1 MSKVIYIET
10 TIPSFY
16 HETRPM
22 PELVAMRNWT
32 RDWWR
37 QAGVGN
43 QFVTSDAV
51 LAELDLT
58 PEPKRTECIALTAAL
73 PTLEDTPEI
82 DETVEFYIPHKLM
95 PASLEGDARHL
106 ALAAWHGCDIL
117 ATWNCRHIAN
127 PNKLEHLHHIH
138 DILGLHTPIL
148 ATPFQ
153 LLEAEK

>member
-1 MSKVIYIET
+1 MSKLIYIET

-16 HETRPM
+16 HENRPK

-32 RDWWR
+32 RDWWQ
-37 QAGVGN
+37 QAAAHN
-43 QFVTSDAV
+43 QFVISDAV

-58 PEPKRTECIALTAAL
+58 PEPKRTDCIALTASL
-73 PTLEDTPEI
+73 PILEDLPEI
-82 DETVEFYIPHKLM
+82 DETVEFYIRHKLM
-95 PASLEGDARHL
+95 PANLVGDARHL
-106 ALAAWHGCDIL
+106 ALAAWHACDIL

>member
-16 HETRPM
+16 HETRPR

-32 RDWWR
+32 RDWWQ
-37 QAGVGN
+37 QAGAQH

-58 PEPKRTECIALTAAL
+58 PEPKRTECIALTATL
-73 PTLEDTPEI
+73 PILEDLPEI
-82 DETVEFYIPHKLM
+82 DETVEFYIRHKLM

-106 ALAAWHGCDIL
+106 AL

-153 LLEAEK
+153 LMEAEK

>member
-16 HETRPM
+16 HETRPRT
-22 PELVAMRNWT
+22 ELVAMRNWT
-32 RDWWR
+32 RDWWQ
-37 QAGVGN
+37 QAGVQH

-58 PEPKRTECIALTAAL
+58 PEPKRTDCIALMAAL
-73 PTLEDTPEI
+73 PILEDTPEI
-82 DETVEFYIPHKLM
+82 DETVEFYIRDKLM

-117 ATWNCRHIAN
+117 ATWNCRHVAN
-127 PNKLEHLHHIH
+127 PNKLEHLHHLH